1 MDEQLMREIL
11 QLFKIK
17 ADQLSLEQLNS
28 FADIMLRFYNRQA
41 QRKHRAK

>member
-11 QLFKIK
+11 QLFKIDANK
-17 ADQLSLEQLNS
+17 LSLEEINK
-28 FADIMLRFYNRQA
+28 FTDIMLRYYNRQA